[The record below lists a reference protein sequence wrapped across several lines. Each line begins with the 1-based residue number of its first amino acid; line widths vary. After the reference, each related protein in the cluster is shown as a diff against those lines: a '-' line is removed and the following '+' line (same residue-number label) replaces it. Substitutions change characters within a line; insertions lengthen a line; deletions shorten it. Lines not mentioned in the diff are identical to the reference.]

1 MSSSDWSSDGCSSDL
16 HPLVDS
22 GARFFVVDPTFVGR
36 LEGLSVALTILNT
49 GVDGEFSRWRN
60 AQHYEGPLPDA
71 CDLACIMYTS
81 GTTGAPKGVLMPHA
95 HCFLFGLGVIDNLG
109 VGPDDHYYICLP
121 FSHEIGRPSCT
132 DRVGQYVYIQGVPV
146 SLKKKNK

>member
-36 LEGLSVALTILNT
+36 LEGLSVALTILTT

-81 GTTGAPKGVLMPHA
+81 GTTAAPKGVLMPHE

-109 VGPDDHYYICLP
+109 VGPDDPYYICLP
-121 FSHEIGRPSCT
+121 LSQSNGSLLQVGAALLQ
-132 DRVGQYVYIQGVPV
+132 DWKRVV
-146 SLKKKNK
+146 